1 MPVEPSQTLDILGVP
16 YLLDMGGG
24 MDGCGFAK
32 CIFAFITFHKLLLR
46 EAAIVGKRLD
56 KSIKINIPVSTAV
69 KLLTFKHIFITFS
82 LCFASGFCIIH
93 TLSLFLSCFFLL
105 CILSDSWIYSLLLC
119 ESFESLWLETFPV
132 DYEQGITFHSL
143 FQYHKWLTTF
153 LFLLLTPWT
162 YWTNYLKSG
171 CINEELKQ
179 MLQFEISSFEY
190 I

>member
-1 MPVEPSQTLDILGVP
+1 
-16 YLLDMGGG
+16 

-93 TLSLFLSCFFLL
+93 TLSLFLSCFFFTLHFVRLMNILFVIVWVLWKSVVGNIPSWLWTRNYLSQSISIPQVTDNISILVVDTMNLL
-105 CILSDSWIYSLLLC
+105 NKLSKIRLHQWRVEADAPVWNFQLWIHLVVIIYS
-119 ESFESLWLETFPV
+119 
-132 DYEQGITFHSL
+132 H
-143 FQYHKWLTTF
+143 
-153 LFLLLTPWT
+153 
-162 YWTNYLKSG
+162 
-171 CINEELKQ
+171 
-179 MLQFEISSFEY
+179 
-190 I
+190 